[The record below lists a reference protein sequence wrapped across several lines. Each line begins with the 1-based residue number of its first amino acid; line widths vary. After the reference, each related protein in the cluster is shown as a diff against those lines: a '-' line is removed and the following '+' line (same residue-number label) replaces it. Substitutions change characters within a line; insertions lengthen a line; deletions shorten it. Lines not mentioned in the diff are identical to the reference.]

1 MEEEIVLRVDMH
13 CEGCAKKVAKALRGF
28 EGIIIVIFIFLI
40 YHYLLIS
47 LLFILNMIFFFNHA
61 SFICVGVEEVKTD
74 SKARLVVVKGKT
86 ADPIKVYERVQTKTG
101 RRTELISP
109 ILKEPEEEKKEEAV
123 DPPQEEKK
131 EEVP

>member
-1 MEEEIVLRVDMH
+1 M
-13 CEGCAKKVAKALRGF
+13 
-28 EGIIIVIFIFLI
+28 
-40 YHYLLIS
+40 
-47 LLFILNMIFFFNHA
+47 LNMIFLLLLLFIYHA

-74 SKARLVVVKGKT
+74 SKAKLVVVKGKT